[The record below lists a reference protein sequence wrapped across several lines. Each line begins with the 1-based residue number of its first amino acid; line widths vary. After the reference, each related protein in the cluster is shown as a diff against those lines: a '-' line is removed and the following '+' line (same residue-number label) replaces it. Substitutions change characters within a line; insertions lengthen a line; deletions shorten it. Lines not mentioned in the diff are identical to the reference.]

1 LRPHPDSWYGSF
13 VHASAPVKDRAESPA
28 APEAAPQVTFEP
40 AVAQML
46 ALQRTIGNRAVT
58 RMLARQAVAA
68 PEAPPAEGVRPELH
82 QGAKDTNYGYTPHR
96 GHADEPTRITDPTGG
111 GDVELL
117 QLKLNWQLSAMRRR
131 GLIVDGD
138 FGGATARAVIAFK
151 RFHKLAPANAVVDTA
166 TWAALDASPTVAA
179 PTGRSAQGPRPEY
192 DRITEDGLLQITLA
206 VGFDEH
212 GLTPGEHHEL
222 RRGLGEVRGFRL
234 DPARAAELHDEAGRP
249 PPAEGGELWVKEN
262 VATSLG
268 KPVHCVL
275 RLIGPAAPGE
285 DGTASASAAALA
297 LDESEVFEYGGHAR
311 YGTGP
316 DFDRNYTITVH
327 WDKVPAR
334 LRGTNSG
341 DESMSSDRFMQAF
354 KVGDNRSGIKTF
366 DRMRAAGELT
376 FVGHPEGNLGIN
388 PGPVTHP
395 NTLGNHLIG
404 LATKDQPLRLA
415 PSVSDDHYRLW
426 LFNGC
431 VTKEYMKALR
441 TSGNAQMGTKQLD
454 VTTNVVPPYVI
465 TLAEGMLAYLD
476 GVLAQEGARALVDR
490 MENAHPMQD
499 DRYGSDGF
507 EDNGPGLRKAP

>member
-1 LRPHPDSWYGSF
+1 
-13 VHASAPVKDRAESPA
+13 VHATAPARDRAEEPA
-28 APEAAPQVTFEP
+28 AVEATPQVVP
-40 AVAQML
+40 AVSQML
-46 ALQRTIGNRAVT
+46 ALQRTIGNRAVAQL
-58 RMLARQAVAA
+58 LARQAVEA
-68 PEAPPAEGVRPELH
+68 PPEPPAEGVRPELR
-82 QGAKDTNYGYTPHR
+82 QGAKDANYGYTQHR
-96 GHADEPTRITDPTGG
+96 GAPDEPTRISDPTGG

-117 QLKLNWQLSAMRRR
+117 QLKLNWHLSAMRRR

-138 FGGATARAVIAFK
+138 FGGATAKAVIAFK
-151 RFHKLAPANAVVDTA
+151 RFHKMKPANAVVDSA
-166 TWAALDASPTVAA
+166 TWAALDTAPQVVE
-179 PTGRSAQGPRPEY
+179 PTGRSAQGPAPEY

-212 GLTPGEHHEL
+212 GLTAGEHHEL
-222 RRGLGEVRGFRL
+222 RRGLEEVRGFTL
-234 DPARAAELHDEAGRP
+234 DPTRAAELHDEAGRP
-249 PPAEGGELWVKEN
+249 PPAAGGELFVKEN

-268 KPVHCVL
+268 QPVHVVL

-316 DFDRNYTITVH
+316 DFDQNYTITVH
-327 WDKVPAR
+327 WDQVPEHQ
-334 LRGTNSG
+334 RGSNTG
-341 DESMSSDRFMQAF
+341 DENMSSDRFMHAF
-354 KVGDNRSGIKTF
+354 GVGDNRRGIATF
-366 DRMRAAGELT
+366 DRMRAAGQLT
-376 FVGHPEGNLGIN
+376 FTAHPEGNLGIN

-395 NTLGNHLIG
+395 DTLGNHLIG

-415 PSVSDDHYRLW
+415 PSVTDDHYRLW

-431 VTKEYMKALR
+431 VTKEYMGALR
-441 TSGNAQMGTKQLD
+441 KSGNDQMSTKQLD

-465 TLAEGMLAYLD
+465 TLAEGLLAYLD

-490 MENAHPMQD
+490 MENAHPMSD

-507 EDNGPGLRKAP
+507 EDNGPGLKKAP